1 MQGELKT
8 QLTDHNNT
16 LAVLT
21 SQLDAAK
28 VENARLL
35 TSADQTRLDHQRQ
48 LVELQHGLNRKV
60 KADENVYK
68 VIVVAQDYYSIPVY
82 RDYMT

>member
-1 MQGELKT
+1 MQGDLKT

-16 LAVLT
+16 LALLT

-35 TSADQTRLDHQRQ
+35 TSADQTRLDPQKQ
-48 LVELQHGLNRKV
+48 LVELQQENDSLNHKL

-68 VIVVAQDYYSIPVY
+68 VIVVAQDYNNSV
-82 RDYMT
+82 